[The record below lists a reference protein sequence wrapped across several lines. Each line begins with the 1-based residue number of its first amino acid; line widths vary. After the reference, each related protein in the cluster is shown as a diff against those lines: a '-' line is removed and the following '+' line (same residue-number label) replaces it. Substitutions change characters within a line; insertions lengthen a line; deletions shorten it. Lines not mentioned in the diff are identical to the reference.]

1 MRHDDSQKRPR
12 VDPAQNPR
20 LAAALNRLS
29 HGIRDAISDTPSS
42 QPISAAGPP
51 PSRPDDGVYVPNND
65 EIELLDDGPET
76 AQRVGPSD
84 FDGGPRSFEEEM
96 IPTSG
101 ELELVEGRGAAPEG
115 SPSPD
120 RVLTPSFRQG
130 VIAYGPPALP
140 EPPPLSGD
148 EVLEPSDSELELV
161 DAPPPNRGNSGHF
174 GGAPPPSAP
183 YENQVGG
190 APPPSAPYENQVG
203 GAALSGAPY
212 ENQGDLEATPHYPPA
227 EPSGEPPADAN
238 APADSPGASPWATA
252 AADKAIDLRDLPS
265 SLAPIAP
272 AKAPE
277 KPEPAAGAAAD
288 SAGRAGRSWLTIFLA
303 IALVASVVTFLLLK
317 FNVVAGPEGRPSAD
331 TTPIQVPSP
340 VATQAPAPPVVP
352 PPEPTAVAAP
362 EPSVSAAPEPS
373 VAAVPE
379 APATGAP
386 GADQAAAPSPTSTA
400 AAPGG
405 PAPGLGQAPAGVKP
419 SGPSQSG
426 KKPSRIF

>member
-29 HGIRDAISDTPSS
+29 HGIRDAISDAPSS
-42 QPISAAGPP
+42 QPISAAAPP

-76 AQRVGPSD
+76 AQRAGPSD
-84 FDGGPRSFEEEM
+84 FDGGARSFEEEM

-130 VIAYGPPALP
+130 VIAYGPPAPP

-161 DAPPPNRGNSGHF
+161 DAPPPNRGDSGHL

-183 YENQVGG
+183 YEN
-190 APPPSAPYENQVG
+190 EVG

-212 ENQGDLEATPHYPPA
+212 ESQGDLEAAPHHLPA

-238 APADSPGASPWATA
+238 AAADLPGASPWATA
-252 AADKAIDLRDLPS
+252 AAEKAIDLRDLPS

-277 KPEPAAGAAAD
+277 KPEPAGAAAE

-362 EPSVSAAPEPS
+362 EPSVADAPEPS
-373 VAAVPE
+373 VSAIPE

-405 PAPGLGQAPAGVKP
+405 PAPGGSAPGLGQAPAGVKP